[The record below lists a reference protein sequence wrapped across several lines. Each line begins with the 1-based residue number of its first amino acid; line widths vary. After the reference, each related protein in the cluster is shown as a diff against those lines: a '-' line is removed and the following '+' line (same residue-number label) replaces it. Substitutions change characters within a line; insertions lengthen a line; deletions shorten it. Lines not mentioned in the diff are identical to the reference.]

1 MDNNGKWEQE
11 FSTVCSSVYML
22 SYTRG
27 HSRELD
33 VHCDRFTVRKLH
45 SRLSIFSRGEGQS
58 HAPHGSGPADAEAV
72 RRLHSWGT
80 QVELAEEFWEAVT
93 FFPDPSSLFRRSAQS
108 RGSVDSSD
116 RAESMLLA
124 PSSSEELNVF
134 GEEHVDVSV
143 ESLWNVLSRR
153 IDELSLLSSCFN
165 SF

>member
-1 MDNNGKWEQE
+1 M
-11 FSTVCSSVYML
+11 
-22 SYTRG
+22 
-27 HSRELD
+27 
-33 VHCDRFTVRKLH
+33 
-45 SRLSIFSRGEGQS
+45 
-58 HAPHGSGPADAEAV
+58 
-72 RRLHSWGT
+72 
-80 QVELAEEFWEAVT
+80 
-93 FFPDPSSLFRRSAQS
+93 
-108 RGSVDSSD
+108 DSSD